1 MPARALARSRAY
13 GLLGDLFLDG
23 LDARSLLAWRQ
34 VDGGVLADPAA
45 PVDLEAAA
53 EAHARL
59 VLIGLPPYEG
69 AFLAADGLL
78 GGDTTA
84 AVRTDRALAGLGDPP
99 GHEPDHVGSELAWL
113 AFLSGAEADAK
124 RDGVDP
130 ERILALQRGALD
142 DHLLRWVP
150 QWVTHLRGL
159 PTRGDAD
166 SVYVRGAELALAV
179 LTEHRGSLGDRALP
193 GRPASG
199 WDLPPAAPVLE
210 DPRAGLRAIA
220 EHLCVPCQCG
230 GYLARDTIAA
240 IGRSLDLPMTF
251 GARPDLLEGLFCAA
265 AQYGR
270 VPEVC
275 TALDQLLA
283 GWSDAWTS
291 PWSAPWV
298 ERAGITRAM
307 LARVAAAAREL
318 PT

>member
-13 GLLGDLFLDG
+13 GLCGDLFLDG
-23 LDARSLLAWRQ
+23 LDARSLVAWRQ
-34 VDGGVLADPAA
+34 VDGGVLADPAT
-45 PVDLEAAA
+45 PVDLDTAA

-84 AVRTDRALAGLGDPP
+84 AVRAHRALAGLGDPVA
-99 GHEPDHVGSELAWL
+99 HEPDHVGAELAWL

-124 RDGVDP
+124 RDGVDAG
-130 ERILALQRGALD
+130 RIVDLQRSALD
-142 DHLLRWVP
+142 QHLLRWVP

-166 SVYVRGAELALAV
+166 SVYIRGAELALTV
-179 LTEHRGSLGDRALP
+179 LTEHRLSLGGAAPPWSLP
-193 GRPASG
+193 A
-199 WDLPPAAPVLE
+199 AAPVLE

-240 IGRSLDLPMTF
+240 IGRSFDLPMTF
-251 GARPDLLEGLFCAA
+251 GARADLLEGLFCAA
-265 AQYGR
+265 AQYSR
-270 VPEVC
+270 VPDVC
-275 TALDQLLA
+275 AALDALLA
-283 GWSDAWTS
+283 GWIDAWTS

-298 ERAGITRAM
+298 ERAVLTRAL

-318 PT
+318 PA